1 MTSLRVNATAR
12 FLSKRRKRRKK
23 KQHFIGVEQC
33 IGNTVVMFQKS
44 KMILMKM
51 CATRVFS
58 SLHFKLACH
67 DFGLFSAVFNVYN
80 VSLSHL

>member
-23 KQHFIGVEQC
+23 KHFIGVEQC

-44 KMILMKM
+44 KMILMKI

>member
-12 FLSKRRKRRKK
+12 FLSKRRKRREKK
-23 KQHFIGVEQC
+23 HFIGVEQC

-44 KMILMKM
+44 KMILMKI

-58 SLHFKLACH
+58 SFHFKLACH

>member
-12 FLSKRRKRRKK
+12 FLSKRRKRREKK
-23 KQHFIGVEQC
+23 HFIGVEQC

-44 KMILMKM
+44 KMILMKI

>member
-23 KQHFIGVEQC
+23 QHFIGVEQC
-33 IGNTVVMFQKS
+33 ICNTVVMFQKS
-44 KMILMKM
+44 KMILMKI